1 MTVAVK
7 NDNKRPLVV
16 PTTVR
21 RKAGFKSGEELEFSA
36 SGGVIT
42 IAPKLTAADE
52 YTPEAR
58 RAIDERLAK
67 GEAEIKAGRVDGPF
81 TAKDAAA
88 FIERLAKQRALTGK
102 RPTRSRK

>member
-16 PTTVR
+16 PPTVR
-21 RKAGFKSGEELEFSA
+21 REAGFKSGEELEFRA

-42 IAPKLTAADE
+42 IVPKLAAATDE
-52 YTPEAR
+52 YTPEER

-67 GEAEIKAGRVDGPF
+67 AEADIEAGRVHGPF
-81 TAKDAAA
+81 TAKVSGGVH
-88 FIERLAKQRALTGK
+88 RAPRQT
-102 RPTRSRK
+102 TRCKK